1 MSDIKNKI
9 EPTPQES
16 TGPTAADAPATRSA
30 RLWAWLSIILAVL
43 SWVLLMTTN
52 GYVALGTGVAAIV
65 AGFIAVARNKR
76 NLRRLAI
83 TATIAATVLVVVLAS
98 LLIVIK
104 IGLGA

>member
-1 MSDIKNKI
+1 MSDIKNEI

-16 TGPTAADAPATRSA
+16 TGPTATDASAPRSA
-30 RLWAWLSIILAVL
+30 RLWAWLSVILAVL
-43 SWVLLMTTN
+43 SWILLMTTN
-52 GYVALGTGVAAIV
+52 GYVALGTGIAAIV
-65 AGFIAVARNKR
+65 AGFIAVARNER